1 MIMNMRNKE
10 FFFRYVVTYACC
22 TYEQRY
28 FVYVFIH
35 FFVLKSKKRGEKKNK
50 KKNLQF

>member
-1 MIMNMRNKE
+1 MNMRNKE
-10 FFFRYVVTYACC
+10 FFFQICCYVCMLS
-22 TYEQRY
+22 YEQRY